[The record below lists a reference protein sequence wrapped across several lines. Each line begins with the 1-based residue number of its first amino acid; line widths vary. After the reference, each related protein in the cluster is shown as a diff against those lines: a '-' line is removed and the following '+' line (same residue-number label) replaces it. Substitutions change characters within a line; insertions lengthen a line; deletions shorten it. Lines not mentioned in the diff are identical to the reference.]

1 MSSCLIFS
9 KVALVNFTYDVI
21 EDWSTGE
28 CVDTHHGIFDCT
40 ADLYIACSNQLYGHR
55 SWDWTY
61 CSFQNMPNHTVQPGK
76 TPWTNETFR
85 VQLEACAVQ
94 ANMSLTD
101 LDRCALSE
109 TGAGQWHTWRACGTE
124 STPLQPTQPN
134 QPGLLQQRSRV
145 HPAHVQLRQATTSL
159 SGATSTACPPRTA
172 RRASTPPVRT
182 PSLLAR
188 KAPASGR

>member
-94 ANMSLTD
+94 ANMSLAD

-109 TGAGQWHTWRACGTE
+109 TGAGEWHKWRA
-124 STPLQPTQPN
+124 SVV
-134 QPGLLQQRSRV
+134 R
-145 HPAHVQLRQATTSL
+145 
-159 SGATSTACPPRTA
+159 PR
-172 RRASTPPVRT
+172 RRAHHERPGGQAHLQCVPHRCLHAKPLHPVVIERVV
-182 PSLLAR
+182 LAGC
-188 KAPASGR
+188 PVV